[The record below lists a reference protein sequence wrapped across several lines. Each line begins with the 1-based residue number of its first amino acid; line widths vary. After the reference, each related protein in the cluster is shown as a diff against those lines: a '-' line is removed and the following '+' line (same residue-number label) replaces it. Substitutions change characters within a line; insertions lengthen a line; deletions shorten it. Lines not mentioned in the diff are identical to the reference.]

1 MNWNEQQ
8 FEAAI
13 RITITTFMVSGKAYS
28 VVTNT
33 NMDVKTRA
41 SKWFVLYNCC
51 VAMPL
56 SKVHSYGIAEFPI
69 MIQS

>member
-1 MNWNEQQ
+1 MNWIALQ

-13 RITITTFMVSGKAYS
+13 RITIITFIISGKAYS
-28 VVTNT
+28 VVTKT

-56 SKVHSYGIAEFPI
+56 SKVHAYGIAEFLI